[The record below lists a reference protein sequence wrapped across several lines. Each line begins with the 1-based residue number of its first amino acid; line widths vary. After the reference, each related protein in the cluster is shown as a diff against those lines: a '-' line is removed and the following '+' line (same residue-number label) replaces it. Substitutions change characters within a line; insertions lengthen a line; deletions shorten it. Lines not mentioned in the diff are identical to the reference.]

1 MSLLTTLE
9 ARRTRLVEAE
19 RRAKFERTTIESALT
34 LLRVGE
40 NEGVVRARLLAK
52 GLVLTDTKA
61 AEGLASTA

>member
-1 MSLLTTLE
+1 MTLLATLE
-9 ARRTRLVEAE
+9 ARRTRLVETE

-52 GLVLTDTKA
+52 GLVLGDTSA
-61 AEGLASTA
+61 AGALTPTA